1 MCFWLLKVVIFMNN
15 ELNTWHFDTNND
27 KLVELVLTGKK
38 TATTYLYNGNNVP
51 SVLKEAILILI
62 MKKRPV

>member
-1 MCFWLLKVVIFMNN
+1 MNN

-38 TATTYLYNGNNVP
+38 QQQPIYIT
-51 SVLKEAILILI
+51 EI
-62 MKKRPV
+62 MYQVF

>member
-1 MCFWLLKVVIFMNN
+1 MNN

-38 TATTYLYNGNNVP
+38 VATTYLYNENNVP